1 MSLPPLPS
9 PAGPSQS
16 PGLCTFF
23 SSCEMRALMLAL
35 KRFGGFRGRV
45 LGDEM
50 KLLVSCKFSGI

>member
-1 MSLPPLPS
+1 
-9 PAGPSQS
+9 
-16 PGLCTFF
+16 
-23 SSCEMRALMLAL
+23 MLAL